1 MKSLYRLSLA
11 GMISVYMSQGA
22 LAQPMTTGIN
32 LNDGSYQGRVGRE
45 LKLQLTAMSDDVV
58 IDIDGRVDE
67 AVWSQL
73 PTFSGMGVVEPETLA
88 PAPYDT
94 RLRVFY
100 NSRGI
105 YMSAEMD
112 QPPETLV
119 RRISARDNRELT
131 RDRLSITLD
140 TSGEGQFGYWVSL
153 ALGDNQMDG
162 TILPERQYNS
172 QWDGAWYGATAETAT
187 GWSAEYYIPWGQLAM
202 PFREG
207 TREIGFYAERVV
219 AHLNQNYAWPAIAKS
234 DAIFLSNFPLL
245 QLEGVN
251 PRQQWSLFPSV
262 ASTYDEIDNA
272 WTHRTGVDLFWR
284 PSSNFQM
291 TATLNPDFGSAEAD
305 DVDVNLTASETFFPE
320 KRLFFQEGQEVF
332 NTSARSNGST
342 GKRFTILN
350 TRRIGGRPR
359 APQLPTGVGLSA
371 RERLQNADLLGA
383 VKATGQAGS
392 FRYGV
397 LAASEDD
404 TRFRGNDGNRY
415 EQSGRDFT
423 AFRLLYEDQG
433 GGAAYRGLGYIG
445 TLVAHSQSDAQVH
458 AVDYKYLTQGGVWN
472 FDGQV
477 VTSDSDQKG
486 QGYGA
491 FTDIIYTPRVG
502 FKHTLNLTYLDDTI
516 DINDFGYQERNN
528 VWEAWYRFEWV
539 KTGLTRVRDIRV
551 NPFLRYEENL
561 DGDRTNNAI
570 PVLSTTIT
578 LNNLDRVNLNFQH
591 FPKRYDDLNSF
602 GNGAFATRER
612 TNFSASYSTNA
623 AAAVSYNFG
632 AGRSTEFAGGYSE
645 RYDAG
650 ITWRPVPNFS
660 MSGGLTYQDRDGWLL
675 HQGGQDFTTFQTD
688 QWETSFKMEY
698 FISAR
703 QQLTMGLQWVGI
715 KAEEDRFFILPKDA
729 PTRNR
734 DLVEGAKPPGP
745 TDSFSISNM
754 NFQVRYRW
762 EIAPLSDLFVVYSR
776 AGNQRRTLLN
786 FGDQFTNV
794 WEEPLDSK
802 LVIKLR
808 YRLGT

>member
-1 MKSLYRLSLA
+1 LKPLYRLSLA
-11 GMISVYMSQGA
+11 GMISILMTPGV
-22 LAQPMTTGIN
+22 LAQPLTTGVN
-32 LNDGSYQGRVGRE
+32 LNDGSFQGRVGRE
-45 LKLQLTAMSDDVV
+45 LVLKLTEMPDDVA
-58 IDIDGRVDE
+58 IDIDGRLDD
-67 AVWSQL
+67 AVWSQI
-73 PTFSGMGVVEPETLA
+73 PTFSGMGVVEPETLG

-100 NSRGI
+100 TARGI

-119 RRISARDNRELT
+119 RRISGRDSRELN

-207 TREIGFYAERVV
+207 TREIGIYSERVV
-219 AHLNQNYAWPAIAKS
+219 AHLNQNYAWPMIAKS

-245 QLEGVN
+245 QLDGVN

-262 ASTYDEIDNA
+262 ASTYDEIDHD
-272 WTHRTGVDLFWR
+272 WSHRTGVDLFWR

-359 APQLPTGVGLSA
+359 APELPAGVALPA
-371 RERLQNADLLGA
+371 RERLQPADLLGA
-383 VKATGQAGS
+383 VKATGQLGS

-397 LAASEDD
+397 LAASEDEAD
-404 TRFRGNDGNRY
+404 FRANDGKRY
-415 EQSGRDFT
+415 LQSGRDFT
-423 AFRLLYEDQG
+423 ALRVLYEDQG

-445 TLVAHSQSDAQVH
+445 TLVAHDESDAAVH
-458 AVDYKYLTQGGVWN
+458 AVDFKYLTQGGIWN

-539 KTGLTRVRDIRV
+539 KSGLTRVRDIRV

-570 PVLSTTIT
+570 PVFSTTVT
-578 LNNLDRVNLNFQH
+578 LNNLARVNLNFQH

-602 GNGAFATRER
+602 GNGSFATRER
-612 TNFSASYSTNA
+612 TNFSASYTTNTA
-623 AAAVSYNFG
+623 QAVSYSAG

-660 MSGGLTYQDRDGWLL
+660 MNGTIVYQDRDGWLL
-675 HQGGQDFTTFQTD
+675 HQSGQDFTTFQTS
-688 QWETSFKMEY
+688 QWETAFKMEY

-715 KAEEDRFFILPKDA
+715 KAAEDRFFILPKNA
-729 PTRNR
+729 PTRSR
-734 DLVEGAKPPGP
+734 DLVEGAKPAGP

-754 NFQVRYRW
+754 NFQIRYRW

-786 FGDQFTNV
+786 FGDQFDNV
-794 WEEPLDSK
+794 WEAPLDSQ